1 MTEKQKKN
9 CNKIIHAA
17 SVAAGGAGA
26 GFAQIP
32 GGDRILITPIQLAM
46 AMELAKVFD
55 INLTESTATSLL
67 TSGIADMQLY

>member
-1 MTEKQKKN
+1 MTEKQKKK

-17 SVAAGGAGA
+17 SMAAGVAGA

-55 INLTESTATSLL
+55 INLIVFVPQEPSPFFLFIVINS
-67 TSGIADMQLY
+67 